1 MGRLLG
7 RPFAIS
13 LEHDNMDVIG
23 FPEYI
28 TLNNVSFRYEGT
40 ESTDVLADVTLSVRK
55 GEFVSIVG
63 PSGCGKSTLLNLVAG
78 LNRPTSGSVAIDGVP
93 VSGPGRDRGV
103 VFQHYSL
110 FPWMTAQANIVFA
123 LQQAREKGSRREL
136 AGKADRYLELVGL
149 KEAADKFPCHLSG
162 GMQQRVAIARAF
174 AVDAPILLMD
184 EPFSAVDTRNRV
196 ALQELLLT
204 FRDSDGDNKTVLFI
218 THDIDEAIILADRV
232 IVLSSYTGSVREQFQ
247 VPFSRPRHR
256 TNLLKSPDYA
266 ALRNGIVDLF
276 HEDESEILA
285 EGDAHA
291 LEAAAWGGALS

>member
-1 MGRLLG
+1 MN
-7 RPFAIS
+7 AIS
-13 LEHDNMDVIG
+13 FTENIALKQ
-23 FPEYI
+23 
-28 TLNNVSFRYEGT
+28 VSFSYGGAGST
-40 ESTDVLADVTLSVRK
+40 EVLRDINLSVRK

-78 LNRPTSGSVAIDGVP
+78 LNRPSGGSVTIDGKLVT
-93 VSGPGRDRGV
+93 GPGRDRGV

-123 LQQAREKGSRREL
+123 LQQSLGKGSGRTL
-136 AGKADRYLELVGL
+136 ANTADRYLELVGL
-149 KEAADKFPCHLSG
+149 KEVADKFPCHLSG

-196 ALQELLLT
+196 ALQELLLKLW
-204 FRDSDGDNKTVLFI
+204 DKESDRKTVLFI

-232 IVLSSYTGSVREQFQ
+232 VVLSSLNGSIREQIQ
-247 VPFSRPRHR
+247 VPFARPRLR
-256 TNLLKSPDYA
+256 STLMKALDYVT
-266 ALRNGIVDLF
+266 LRNSIVDLF

-285 EGDAHA
+285 EGISFDS
-291 LEAAAWGGALS
+291 GALAEGGVQ

>member
-1 MGRLLG
+1 
-7 RPFAIS
+7 
-13 LEHDNMDVIG
+13 MDATT
-23 FPEYI
+23 FPENI
-28 TLNNVSFRYEGT
+28 TLKNVSFRYGGAG
-40 ESTDVLADVTLSVRK
+40 STNVLENITLSVQM

-63 PSGCGKSTLLNLVAG
+63 PSGCGKSTLLSLVAG
-78 LNRPTSGSVAIDGVP
+78 LNRPTGGSVAIDGIP

-136 AGKADRYLELVGL
+136 ARTAERFLELVGL

-174 AVDAPILLMD
+174 AVDSPILLMD

-196 ALQELLLT
+196 ALQELLLKL
-204 FRDSDGDNKTVLFI
+204 RDNGCDRKTVLFI

-232 IVLSSYTGSVREQFQ
+232 VVLSSFTGSVREQFQ
-247 VPFSRPRHR
+247 VPFSRPRYR
-256 TNLLKSPDYA
+256 SPLMKSPDYVT
-266 ALRNGIVDLF
+266 LRNGIVDLF

-285 EGDAHA
+285 AGDADA
-291 LEAAAWGGALS
+291 FEAPARGGALS

>member
-1 MGRLLG
+1 MGRLPG

-13 LEHDNMDVIG
+13 EVHNNMDAIS
-23 FPEYI
+23 FPENI
-28 TLNNVSFRYEGT
+28 TLKNVSFSYGGAEN
-40 ESTDVLADVTLSVRK
+40 TDVLGDITLSVRK

-63 PSGCGKSTLLNLVAG
+63 PSGCGKSTLLSLVAG
-78 LNRPTSGSVAIDGVP
+78 LNRPTGGSIAIDGVP

-110 FPWMTAQANIVFA
+110 FPWMTARANIVFA
-123 LQQAREKGSRREL
+123 LQQARERGSHREL
-136 AGKADRYLELVGL
+136 AKTADRYLELVGL

-174 AVDAPILLMD
+174 AVDSPILLMD

-196 ALQELLLT
+196 ALQELLLKL
-204 FRDSDGDNKTVLFI
+204 RDNGSDRKTVLFI

-232 IVLSSYTGSVREQFQ
+232 VVLSSLTGSVREQFK

-256 TNLLKSPDYA
+256 TPLLKSPDYVT
-266 ALRNGIVDLF
+266 LRNGIIDLF
-276 HEDESEILA
+276 HKDESEILA
-285 EGDAHA
+285 AGDTDAF
-291 LEAAAWGGALS
+291 EASAIGGVLS